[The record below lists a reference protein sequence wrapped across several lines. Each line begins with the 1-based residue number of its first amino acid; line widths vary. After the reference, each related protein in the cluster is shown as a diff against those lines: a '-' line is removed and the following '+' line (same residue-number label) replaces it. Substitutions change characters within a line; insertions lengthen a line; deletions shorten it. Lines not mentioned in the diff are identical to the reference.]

1 MYKVQ
6 WKHLSYYER
15 TRYLLGA
22 TWLRKDSTQSKG
34 RCAVLKKKK
43 AEALRF
49 NKNLEM
55 TEERVCMCT
64 RK

>member
-22 TWLRKDSTQSKG
+22 TWLRKDSTKSKG

-49 NKNLEM
+49 AETPEM
-55 TEERVCMCT
+55 TEERIRMCT

>member
-22 TWLRKDSTQSKG
+22 TWLRKYSKSKG

-49 NKNLEM
+49 NKNL
-55 TEERVCMCT
+55 
-64 RK
+64 